1 MITVAFAI
9 FFISIFIGLPL
20 YAGLIFSGLIF
31 IFHFDLSFTIII
43 QRMFSIAQSFP
54 LLAIPFFILAGEL
67 MNTGGVSRRLID
79 FAQSLVGHIW
89 GGLAQVV
96 VLVSMFFAG
105 MSGSAIADASGV
117 GTILIPAMKKKGYS
131 SKFSAAVV
139 ASAGTIG
146 IMIPPSIPMVIYGW
160 IVSESVA
167 KLFLAGA
174 VPGVLVGASL
184 MVLCMWSSY
193 KRGYAKEKR
202 ASFNEIVSLSKKV
215 FLALLTPLI
224 VVGGVIF
231 GFVTATE
238 SAVVAVVWS
247 FFLGMFVYKDLKWK
261 MLPEIL
267 TKTTVSTAKVMIIIA
282 TANTFA
288 WLLAF
293 ANVPQQISAFIFS
306 ITDNKYLL
314 LLLINIL
321 LLVTG
326 MFMDLTP
333 ALLILTPIL
342 YPVVSQIGVD
352 PVHFGVIMVVNLAI
366 GLFTPPVGTTLFV
379 ASSLAKLPIEEVA
392 KELIPFYMISLIVLI
407 LITYIPAI
415 SLWLPSLF

>member
-1 MITVAFAI
+1 MVTVAFVI

-20 YAGLIFSGLIF
+20 YTGLILSGLIF
-31 IFHFDLSFTIII
+31 IFHFGLSFTIII

-67 MNTGGVSRRLID
+67 MNTGGVSRRLIN
-79 FAQSLVGHIW
+79 FANSLVGHVW
-89 GGLAQVV
+89 GGLAQVT

-117 GTILIPAMKKKGYS
+117 GVVLIPAMKKKGYS

-146 IMIPPSIPMVIYGW
+146 ILIPPSIPMVVYGW
-160 IVSESVA
+160 MVGESVG

-174 VPGVLVGASL
+174 VPGVLVGISL
-184 MVLCMWSSY
+184 MLLCMWLSRKY
-193 KRGYAKEKR
+193 GYAKEKR
-202 ASFNEIVSLSKKV
+202 ASFNEIINYGKKAL
-215 FLALLTPLI
+215 LALFTPLI

-238 SAVVAVVWS
+238 CAIVAVVWAFIIS
-247 FFLGMFVYKDLKWK
+247 MFVYKDLKWK

-267 TKTTVSTAKVMIIIA
+267 VRTTVSTAKVMIIIA
-282 TANTFA
+282 ASSTFA
-288 WLLAF
+288 WLLTFVNA
-293 ANVPQQISAFIFS
+293 PQQVSAFIFS
-306 ITDNKYLL
+306 ITNNKYLL

-333 ALLILTPIL
+333 ALLIFTPIL
-342 YPVVSQIGVD
+342 YPVVCKIGVD
-352 PVHFGVIMVVNLAI
+352 PIHFGVIMVVNLAI
-366 GLFTPPVGTTLFV
+366 GLYTPPVGTTLFV
-379 ASSLAKLPIEEVA
+379 AGSLAKSPIEEVA
-392 KELIPFYMISLIVLI
+392 KELIPFYMVSLIVL
-407 LITYIPAI
+407 LLVTYIPAI